1 MIASPGDVAAER
13 EICREVINE
22 WNIINSE
29 LRKIVLLP
37 VMWERNTRPEMGGR
51 GQAIVNRQILH
62 KADLLIGIFWKKIG
76 TPTGQSISGTV
87 EEIEEHIEEGKP
99 AMLYFSDK
107 PVPPSE
113 FNNEQYQAVKKL
125 QTDYFDSGLIG
136 GFNGDE
142 DFRMK
147 LKNHLALTINN
158 SQYFIPEAE
167 RSIFE
172 SFEQQTNEEKFSTR
186 KKILT
191 TEIPVSGDSIELR
204 FYDNAEID
212 GDSIALFLND
222 KMIFEHIRLLGSA
235 YTIKLAVKDLNATNE
250 LIMVAENLGSI
261 PPNTSYMVV
270 LVGDKRYSARLEST
284 EGSSAMVR
292 FVKKSGSQ

>member
-172 SFEQQTNEEKFSTR
+172 SFEQQTNEEKLSEDATR
-186 KKILT
+186 LLIEASRDANGQIIRMGTFEDLSIQTNQLEFACDKSPRLLSKIKGAF
-191 TEIPVSGDSIELR
+191 EEL
-204 FYDNAEID
+204 ID
-212 GDSIALFLND
+212 GDYIRDVGYQGQIFYVTEAGYNLAEKLIA
-222 KMIFEHIRLLGSA
+222 
-235 YTIKLAVKDLNATNE
+235 
-250 LIMVAENLGSI
+250 
-261 PPNTSYMVV
+261 
-270 LVGDKRYSARLEST
+270 ESDN
-284 EGSSAMVR
+284 
-292 FVKKSGSQ
+292 